1 MGGDGT
7 GDTSDAA
14 GRHVTVEEP
23 ARSAVAAALLNLTG
37 LGLGYLYL
45 RCRLRATA
53 CIVIVALMVV
63 VAFANDAS
71 SSPWLW
77 RILAATW
84 AVATAA
90 DAWAVAVRRP
100 RPATREHWL
109 RPVALGSVA
118 LLVIVGVHVG
128 YAGGARAAY
137 AAGLDAQARAD
148 CTEAN
153 RFFDALT
160 GPYELS
166 LSRDVPAAT
175 VRRAECADFV
185 AAEQSERAGAHAGA
199 VATYMAFRRDHPGS
213 PLEPFAREGTRRT
226 LLAWAVVLRGAG
238 DLDGAI
244 ARYRELL
251 AELGSEPGA
260 AQVRADLAATH
271 VERAAAARATMAG
284 TAGGTRVGAMRA
296 AMDDLLLV
304 AGQLGDTPAAAGVP
318 QALLDTFAEANS
330 AFAEGRFCDALPVLD
345 YAITLPDAGVTAVA
359 NGNRAR
365 SLAECGLVNFSA
377 ADYAGAAD
385 RFRTLMS
392 DYPNDPGVPQAR
404 SALIAAEVGQAAGRP
419 LPLPAPIDA
428 PAGERL
434 RVYNATSTDVRV
446 LVAGPTAQEVT
457 VPGCA
462 GCPVSY
468 PAGTTSCP
476 GTAGMPSGET
486 RLRLGT
492 YYVLQD
498 REELGPRASVSEFTV
513 RPGGGALCVWL
524 TEG

>member
-1 MGGDGT
+1 
-7 GDTSDAA
+7 
-14 GRHVTVEEP
+14 
-23 ARSAVAAALLNLTG
+23 
-37 LGLGYLYL
+37 
-45 RCRLRATA
+45 
-53 CIVIVALMVV
+53 
-63 VAFANDAS
+63 
-71 SSPWLW
+71 
-77 RILAATW
+77 
-84 AVATAA
+84 
-90 DAWAVAVRRP
+90 
-100 RPATREHWL
+100 
-109 RPVALGSVA
+109 
-118 LLVIVGVHVG
+118 
-128 YAGGARAAY
+128 
-137 AAGLDAQARAD
+137 
-148 CTEAN
+148 
-153 RFFDALT
+153 
-160 GPYELS
+160 
-166 LSRDVPAAT
+166 
-175 VRRAECADFV
+175 
-185 AAEQSERAGAHAGA
+185 
-199 VATYMAFRRDHPGS
+199 
-213 PLEPFAREGTRRT
+213 
-226 LLAWAVVLRGAG
+226 
-238 DLDGAI
+238 
-244 ARYRELL
+244 
-251 AELGSEPGA
+251 
-260 AQVRADLAATH
+260 
-271 VERAAAARATMAG
+271 
-284 TAGGTRVGAMRA
+284 
-296 AMDDLLLV
+296 
-304 AGQLGDTPAAAGVP
+304 VP